1 MSRGR
6 RRMGEQTMATA
17 TPYSIMHISDLHRSP
32 DDPISN
38 EELVSALLHDRDRYM
53 KEEPGIPAPQ
63 AIVVS
68 GDLIEGV
75 RLGAEDFTSRIE
87 EQYAVAEEL
96 LSELAT
102 RFLDGDRS
110 RLVMVPG
117 NHDVDWNT
125 AFSALVPVDPSEAPK
140 NLAAELYAEDS
151 LFRWDWN
158 TRTLYR
164 IAKREMYD
172 KRLEPFWCFFERFYA
187 GTDGPRKANESY
199 DARVYDLFGGL
210 LGVAAF
216 NSCDGNDCFA
226 YHGRVQP
233 ESVAGSDLRLRD
245 SDPMHELRLAVW
257 HHSIE
262 GSPYRSDYMDVDIV
276 RGMIGR
282 GFRLGLHGHQH
293 RAQARS
299 QEIRLPSLE
308 SMAVISAGSL
318 CAGRRQLPTGT
329 YRQYNVIQVT
339 ADLRRVR
346 THVREMAVANVF
358 SRATLLEFGGA
369 SYMDLPLGV
378 QRNAVGQ
385 AIDERAVRRERKIET
400 AEVETKGGNPIRALE
415 ILDGVE
421 LPSGSH
427 ERQLYVDAAEAAEDW
442 EALARATNPPT
453 SIAELV
459 QRFSA
464 LCRLKDYQGA
474 RGTLA
479 LHARELNLPETME
492 SELRLRL
499 ESLMAMKG

>member
-1 MSRGR
+1 
-6 RRMGEQTMATA
+6 
-17 TPYSIMHISDLHRSP
+17 
-32 DDPISN
+32 
-38 EELVSALLHDRDRYM
+38 M
-53 KEEPGIPAPQ
+53 KEEPAISAPQ
-63 AIVVS
+63 VIVVS

-75 RLGAEDFTSRIE
+75 GLGTEDFSSRIE

-96 LSELAT
+96 LGELAT

-125 AFSALVPVDPSEAPK
+125 AFSALVPVDGSEAPK
-140 NLAAELYAEDS
+140 NLAAELSAEDS
-151 LFRWDWN
+151 LFRWDWK

-164 IAKREMYD
+164 IADREVYE
-172 KRLEPFWCFFERFYA
+172 KRLEPFWCFFERFY
-187 GTDGPRKANESY
+187 GGQDGPRKAHESY
-199 DARVYDLFGGL
+199 DARAYDLFGGVV
-210 LGVAAF
+210 GVAAF

-226 YHGRVQP
+226 YHGRIQP
-233 ESVAGSDLRLRD
+233 ESVAGSDLGLRD
-245 SDPMHELRLAVW
+245 SEAIYGLRVAVW

-282 GFRLGLHGHQH
+282 GFGLGLHGHQH
-293 RAQARS
+293 KAQAGF

-329 YRQYNVIQVT
+329 YRQYNVVEI
-339 ADLRRVR
+339 APDLRNVR
-346 THVREMAVANVF
+346 THVRAMAVANVF
-358 SRATLLEFGGA
+358 SRAGLLEFGGA

-378 QRNAVGQ
+378 RRNAVGE
-385 AIDERAVRRERKIET
+385 AIDARAVRREREIEA
-400 AEVETKGGNPIRALE
+400 AEVEAKRGNPRRALE
-415 ILDGVE
+415 ILDGME
-421 LPSGSH
+421 LPPGSH
-427 ERQLYVDAAEAAEDW
+427 ERQLYVDAAEAAQNW
-442 EALARATNPPT
+442 EAVGRATDPPS

-464 LCRLKDYQGA
+464 LCNLEDYGGA
-474 RGTLA
+474 RETLA
-479 LHARELNLPETME
+479 RHGRELNLPEAME

-499 ESLMAMKG
+499 ESIRAMKG

>member
-1 MSRGR
+1 M
-6 RRMGEQTMATA
+6 TA

-32 DDPISN
+32 EDPISN
-38 EELVSALLHDRDRYM
+38 EELVSALLHDRDRYV

-63 AIVVS
+63 VIVVS

-75 RLGAEDFTSRIE
+75 RLGTKDFSSRIE

-125 AFSALVPVDPSEAPK
+125 AFSALVPVDPSETPK
-140 NLAAELYAEDS
+140 DLATELYAEDS
-151 LFRWDWN
+151 LFRWNWN

-164 IAKREMYD
+164 IADREVYD
-172 KRLEPFWCFFERFYA
+172 KRLEPFWCFFERFYV
-187 GTDGPRKANESY
+187 GWDGPSKAHESH
-199 DARVYDLFGGL
+199 DARAYDLFGGVV
-210 LGVAAF
+210 GVAAF
-216 NSCDGNDCFA
+216 NSCDRNDCFA
-226 YHGRVQP
+226 YHGRVRP
-233 ESVAGSDLRLRD
+233 ESVAGSDLGLRD
-245 SDPMHELRLAVW
+245 SDAVHDLRVAVW

-282 GFRLGLHGHQH
+282 GFGLGLHGHQH
-293 RAQARS
+293 KAQAGS

-318 CAGRRQLPTGT
+318 CAGRRHLPKGT
-329 YRQYNVIQVT
+329 YRQYNVIEI
-339 ADLRRVR
+339 APDLRSVR
-346 THVREMAVANVF
+346 THVRAMAVANVF
-358 SRATLLEFGGA
+358 SRATLLEFGGG

-378 QRNAVGQ
+378 KRNAVGQ
-385 AIDERAVRRERKIET
+385 AIDGRAVRLERQIEQE
-400 AEVETKGGNPIRALE
+400 EVELKSGNPIRALE
-415 ILDGVE
+415 ILDGME

-442 EALARATNPPT
+442 EAITRATNPPT
-453 SIAELV
+453 NIAELV
-459 QRFSA
+459 LRFSA
-464 LCRLKDYQGA
+464 LCKLEDYQGA
-474 RGTLA
+474 GETVAR
-479 LHARELNLPETME
+479 HARELDLSEAME
-492 SELRLRL
+492 SELRQRL
-499 ESLMAMKG
+499 ESIVAMKG